1 MNKKETAD
9 ALGITTR
16 TLERHMSAGRVAYDM
31 RKGKTGEAA
40 FFEPAEV
47 ERFRTELNTPT
58 IPGKVQEATQAL
70 ATTSHVEARQLVAR
84 REGQQ
89 LAALMASGVREAM
102 REIVSE
108 LSISESLPPA
118 PSVWLTI
125 EQAAE
130 WLGLPRNAVQRAL
143 HDDRDGTGQQRR
155 IKALGAGR
163 GLRLHAASIRAYFE
177 G

>member
-1 MNKKETAD
+1 MNKQETAD
-9 ALGITTR
+9 TLGITTR
-16 TLERHMSAGRVAYDM
+16 TLERHMKAVRITFSMRSGRT
-31 RKGKTGEAA
+31 GKEA
-40 FFEPAEV
+40 FFDPAEV
-47 ERFRTELNTPT
+47 ERFKAELSGAPVS
-58 IPGKVQEATQAL
+58 PALVREEATSPDKPRQSLARLEDGVAAQNFVAL
-70 ATTSHVEARQLVAR
+70 LT
-84 REGQQ
+84 G
-89 LAALMASGVREAM
+89 GVREAM
-102 REIVSE
+102 REIVAD
-108 LSISESLPPA
+108 LSASESLPPA

>member
-1 MNKKETAD
+1 MNKQETAD

-16 TLERHMSAGRVAYDM
+16 TLERHMKAARITFTMRTGRT
-31 RKGKTGEAA
+31 GKEA
-40 FFEPAEV
+40 FFDPAEV
-47 ERFRTELNTPT
+47 ERFKAELSGAPVS
-58 IPGKVQEATQAL
+58 PALVREEATSPDKPRQSLARLEDGVAAQNFVAL
-70 ATTSHVEARQLVAR
+70 LT
-84 REGQQ
+84 G
-89 LAALMASGVREAM
+89 GVREAM

-125 EQAAE
+125 QEASE
-130 WLGLPRNAVQRAL
+130 WLGLPRKAIERAL
-143 HDDRDGTGQQRR
+143 RADRAASGHA
-155 IKALGAGR
+155 IKTLGAGG